1 MAKIAILGFG
11 TVGSGVYEVLCHN
24 AASVSRRAGEPVE
37 VKYILDPKDFTG
49 NPVEP
54 LVVKNIDVILQDPEI
69 RVVVETI
76 GGTRFAYPYVKACL
90 ESGRS
95 VCTSNKEMVATY
107 GAELL
112 GLAKA
117 HNCAFLFEASVGGG
131 TPIITPM
138 HQCLAANV
146 ITEVEGIVN
155 GTTNF
160 IMDAMA
166 RQGADFPAVLQRAQ
180 ELGYAEADP
189 SADIDGDDIRR
200 KLTISANIAF
210 DALLREE
217 DIPAF
222 GIRTVTGADVADFR
236 AHGFTCKLLA
246 CAQRTETGVAAYVE
260 PALVAEGEPEAAV
273 PGNYNLISCTGELL
287 GRQSYFGQG
296 AGRYPT
302 AANVVQDCLDLLT
315 GEDGFYTETA
325 RPMAVEADAVAH
337 PYYVRTQGADPWLK
351 SVTADRWAGGV
362 ITGAVPVGQMLRWA
376 AAQRQRDPGCFVAGI
391 R

>member
-1 MAKIAILGFG
+1 MNLQRCRRVD
-11 TVGSGVYEVLCHN
+11 TVTE
-24 AASVSRRAGEPVE
+24 
-37 VKYILDPKDFTG
+37 
-49 NPVEP
+49 
-54 LVVKNIDVILQDPEI
+54 
-69 RVVVETI
+69 
-76 GGTRFAYPYVKACL
+76 
-90 ESGRS
+90 
-95 VCTSNKEMVATY
+95 
-107 GAELL
+107 
-112 GLAKA
+112 
-117 HNCAFLFEASVGGG
+117 VGG
-131 TPIITPM
+131 IM
-138 HQCLAANV
+138 
-146 ITEVEGIVN
+146 N

>member
-1 MAKIAILGFG
+1 MNIGLLGFG
-11 TVGSGVYEVLCHN
+11 V
-24 AASVSRRAGEPVE
+24 
-37 VKYILDPKDFTG
+37 
-49 NPVEP
+49 
-54 LVVKNIDVILQDPEI
+54 
-69 RVVVETI
+69 
-76 GGTRFAYPYVKACL
+76 
-90 ESGRS
+90 
-95 VCTSNKEMVATY
+95 
-107 GAELL
+107 
-112 GLAKA
+112 
-117 HNCAFLFEASVGGG
+117 VGGG
-131 TPIITPM
+131 VWE
-138 HQCLAANV
+138 LAQENRALNV
-146 ITEVEGIVN
+146 KKVLVRRELTALARENGVALRCTAAVGGGIPWLVNLQRCRRVDTVTEVGGIMN

>member
-112 GLAKA
+112 ALAKE
-117 HNCAFLFEASVGGG
+117 HDCAFLFEASVGGG